1 MQRHFYRIFLLLCFS
16 LSLLSCRKTENKLHY
31 FRYNQASNITSL
43 DPAFARDE
51 ANSWAVLSLFN
62 GLVQL
67 DDSLHIV
74 PCIAKSWEISTDAMQ
89 YTFHLRQD
97 VYFHDHELFQNKKRK
112 VIAQDFV
119 YSFQRLIDKNVASP
133 GAWLFLQLL
142 DSTDTKR
149 FLSAPNDS
157 TFIIMLHKP
166 FRPLLGILTMQYCSV
181 VPHEIVDFYGKDFRK
196 NPIGTGPFYMK
207 KWIENEALILTKN
220 ENYFEEDSLG
230 KKLPYIDGIRISFID
245 NKSTE
250 FLEFL
255 QGHLDVLTNLDANY
269 KDILLDAEGN
279 LLDKYKSK
287 MKYYKAPYLATEYIG
302 VMLDTT
308 NTEDKQTP
316 LLDVNLRKAMNFAI
330 NKKMIV
336 QYFRNGIGTPA
347 DHSILPRGMNAFDES
362 PVSQNTYN
370 LDSARFYF
378 QKSKYKNSTLKL
390 YTNPSFAEI
399 SSFIVKQWQ
408 DLGIKAKVEVVKGP
422 FLKEQMA
429 KGKSNLFRASW
440 ITDYPD
446 EESFFTMFYSKNSA
460 PPNYTRFH
468 NKQFDLLYEKALTCK
483 DEVER
488 IKLYR
493 KMDEFIMREMPVIPI
508 FYFQS
513 VRFVSPRVHA
523 LSTNA
528 MNQLELKY
536 VRIDRQNEH

>member
-1 MQRHFYRIFLLLCFS
+1 MQRHFYSTILFFFIAINF
-16 LSLLSCRKTENKLHY
+16 LSCRRSESKLQY

-74 PCIAKSWEISTDAMQ
+74 PCIAKSWEISSDAMQ

-97 VYFHDHELFQNKKRK
+97 VYFHDHKLFQNKRRK
-112 VIAQDFV
+112 VVAQDFV

-133 GAWLFLQLL
+133 GAWLFLQLI
-142 DSTDTKR
+142 DSSHTEN
-149 FLSAPNDS
+149 FLQAADDS
-157 TFIIMLHKP
+157 TFIIRLHKP

-181 VPHEIVDFYGKDFRK
+181 VPHEIVDYYGKDFRK

-220 ENYFEEDSLG
+220 ENYFEEDSVG
-230 KKLPYIDGIRISFID
+230 KKLPYLDGIRISFID

-279 LLDKYKSK
+279 LLDKYKNK
-287 MKYYKAPYLATEYIG
+287 MKYHKSPYLATEYIG

-308 NTEDKQTP
+308 DVEDKQTP
-316 LLDVNLRKAMNFAI
+316 LLDVNLRKAMNYSI
-330 NKKMIV
+330 DKKMIV

-347 DHSILPRGMNAFDES
+347 DHGILPRGMTAFDDT
-362 PVSQNTYN
+362 PMSQNAYN
-370 LDSARFYF
+370 LDSARFYLK
-378 QKSKYKNSTLKL
+378 KSKYKNSTLKL

-446 EESFFTMFYSKNSA
+446 EESFFAMFYSKNSA

-468 NKQFDLLYEKALTCK
+468 DSQFDRLYEKALTCK
-483 DEVER
+483 DEIER
-488 IKLYR
+488 KKLYQ
-493 KMDEFIMREMPVIPI
+493 KMDVFIMQKMPVIPI

-513 VRFVSPRVHA
+513 VRFISPRIRS
-523 LSTNA
+523 LTTNA
-528 MNQLELKY
+528 MNQLDLK
-536 VRIDRQNEH
+536 RTTIQN